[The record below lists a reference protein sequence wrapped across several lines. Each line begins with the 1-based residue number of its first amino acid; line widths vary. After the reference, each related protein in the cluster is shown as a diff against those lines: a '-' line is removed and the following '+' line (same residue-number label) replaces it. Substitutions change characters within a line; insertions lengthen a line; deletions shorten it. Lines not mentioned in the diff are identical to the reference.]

1 VTGND
6 AADLDV
12 TAPVGSTQFALTG
25 LSDTAN
31 ITGIYEKYGISARVS
46 WNWRDSFLASPN
58 RGGGF
63 DTPIFVQSFSQ
74 VDASISYD
82 VTENITVTLE
92 GINLTGE
99 DFVTF
104 GRSRSQV
111 LFAQELAPRFLFG
124 ARYRF

>member
-12 TAPVGSTQFALTG
+12 TAPVGATQFALTG

-31 ITGIYEKYGISARVS
+31 VTGIYEKYGISARVS
-46 WNWRDSFLASPN
+46 WNWRDSFLQSAN

-63 DTPIFVQSFSQ
+63 DTPIFVESFSQ
-74 VDASISYD
+74 LDASVSYD
-82 VTENITVTLE
+82 VTDNITVSVE

-124 ARYRF
+124 VRYNF